1 MSNLENETNQN
12 NLSDIIPVK
21 NETTQLDDVKSINS
35 LINIQVDEIFKK
47 KVNFLGLMQ
56 QIFGVISIIG
66 GGLSCLSIIGAVLGI
81 PYIFIGIKIFKS
93 GESYKKSMITMEGRD
108 IKEGL
113 TLFSDAMKIYI
124 IMIVVILVIEILF
137 FIIFISTIL
146 SQLPS

>member
-1 MSNLENETNQN
+1 MSELVVNETN
-12 NLSDIIPVK
+12 P
-21 NETTQLDDVKSINS
+21 SIDSGRNYDTIS
-35 LINIQVDEIFKK
+35 TISVDEVFKK
-47 KVNFLGLMQ
+47 KMNFLGLVQ
-56 QIFGVISIIG
+56 QILGVIMVIF
-66 GGLSCLSIIGAVLGI
+66 GGLYSLSIIGAIFGI
-81 PYIFIGIKIFKS
+81 PSIFIGLKTFKS